1 MASSKVGQDETEQ
14 DETEFDSAYSWGRLA
29 LSLVIA
35 TVGNAG
41 MWAVIL
47 LLPAVQAEF
56 GVPRADAT
64 LPYTLTMIGFAIG
77 NLVIGRA
84 VDRYGI
90 AVALIGAAI
99 ICGAGYFLVALAPTM
114 VLVTVLHFL
123 IGLGTAACFGPLIA
137 DISLWFMTRRGI
149 AVAIAACGNYLSGA
163 IWPFILTPIL
173 ASHGWRG
180 AYVVLGI
187 ATLAVMVPLS
197 LFLTRRISDTM
208 TAKADAVSAIAAG
221 ASGLSPK
228 ALQWLLAL
236 AGVACCVAMSMP
248 QVHIVALCID
258 LGYGPAVGGQM
269 LSIMLIGGVISRL
282 ISGMIADRVGGLT
295 TLLIG
300 SSAQCIALF
309 LYLPFEGLTSLYVV
323 SLIFG
328 LSQGGIVPSYAIIV
342 RELMPAREAG
352 ARVGFVIMATILG
365 MALGGW
371 MSGAIYDAA
380 QSYTLAFWNGIAWNF
395 LNIAIAGWLLWKVRG
410 AQRLASDAVAS

>member
-1 MASSKVGQDETEQ
+1 MASFKVGQDETEQ

>member
-1 MASSKVGQDETEQ
+1 MSGTTGISVNPNSD
-14 DETEFDSAYSWGRLA
+14 FDTAYSWGRLI

-56 GVPRADAT
+56 GVARADAT
-64 LPYTLTMIGFAIG
+64 LPYTLTMVGFAIG
-77 NLVIGRA
+77 NLVIGRT

-90 AVALIGAAI
+90 TISLIGAALV
-99 ICGAGYFLVALAPTM
+99 CGLGYFLSALAPSM
-114 VLVTVLHFL
+114 VMVTILHFL

-149 AVAIAACGNYLSGA
+149 AVAIAACGNYLSGVL
-163 IWPFILTPIL
+163 WPFILVPVL
-173 ASHGWRG
+173 ATHGWRG
-180 AYVVLGI
+180 AYTLLGV
-187 ATLAVMVPLS
+187 ASLAIMIPLS
-197 LFLTRRISDTM
+197 LFLRRKVSQTM
-208 TAKADAVSAIAAG
+208 TARADAVSAIAAA
-221 ASGLSPK
+221 ASGLSPR
-228 ALQWLLAL
+228 ALQWLLAV

-269 LSIMLIGGVISRL
+269 LSIMLLGGVVSRL
-282 ISGMIADRVGGLT
+282 ISGMVADKVGGLM

-300 SSAQCIALF
+300 STAQCIALF

-395 LNIAIAGWLLWKVRG
+395 VNIAIAGGLLIKVRRAG
-410 AQRLASDAVAS
+410 RLAATV